1 MHTFNTNAF
10 LRRKLQIENT
20 LNHYLAIYI
29 AERNSRKGQ
38 GIQEGNR
45 TNQRT
50 RDSRGKQDQ
59 PKCKRQIFISNPT

>member
-45 TNQRT
+45 TNQSVN
-50 RDSRGKQDQ
+50 DKFSFPIQLNSSFKI
-59 PKCKRQIFISNPT
+59 KFK

>member
-45 TNQRT
+45 TNQSVN
-50 RDSRGKQDQ
+50 DKFSFPIQLNSSLKI
-59 PKCKRQIFISNPT
+59 KFK